1 MTTAIAVPDIAVTNP
16 TAPAPSPRELGP
28 ALTERPHRAVF
39 LAMLAEAL
47 SSYGM
52 ATHELEERVEAC
64 AERLSIPARLSA
76 TPTSIVLM
84 IGPEDDERTRLILP
98 ESAGVNIA
106 RLAELARVAREV
118 ESGDLTAREG
128 IEQIRTALRVRP
140 RPSLLA
146 ETLGAGALAAGV
158 LVVLGAQPAD
168 LAAGGAIGALVALT
182 LSVCVRV
189 GRLTRVAEFAAA
201 CFAAVVATL
210 ADRFAGP
217 VDIFPVVLAGLLPL
231 LPGLSLT
238 IAIAEIAAGSLV
250 AGASRLIG
258 ALTVL
263 LSLGFG
269 VAVGFKLAG
278 AESLAIVSSAHVAY
292 PWWAQA
298 LALFA
303 AGLAMT
309 IAFRARWRDVPVIL
323 AAGALATIS
332 ARYTAAEFAPEFAAL
347 GGAFAVGV
355 AALAYE
361 RILKAPAQ
369 IVLLPGILLL
379 VPGSVGFR
387 SVRSFM
393 DADALA
399 GIEGVFT
406 MFVIAVGIVTGLLLA
421 SVLTPTSLSPSSTTD
436 LGDTPD

>member
-1 MTTAIAVPDIAVTNP
+1 MTATAVLPDTPLAP
-16 TAPAPSPRELGP
+16 TPAFTPAPNPRELGP

-52 ATHELEERVEAC
+52 ATHELEESVARC
-64 AERLSIPARLSA
+64 ADRLSIPARVSA
-76 TPTSIVLM
+76 TPTSILLM

-98 ESAGVNIA
+98 NRAGVNLT
-106 RLAELARVAREV
+106 RLAELARVARQV
-118 ESGDLTAREG
+118 ENGELTAREG
-128 IEQIRTALRVRP
+128 IEEIRTALRARP

-168 LAAGGAIGALVALT
+168 LAVGGAIGALVALT
-182 LSVCVRV
+182 LAVCARV
-189 GRLTRVAEFAAA
+189 GRLSRVGDFAAA
-201 CFAAVVATL
+201 AAAAALATC

-217 VDIFPVVLAGLLPL
+217 VDIFPVTLAGLLPL

-238 IAIAEIAAGSLV
+238 IAIAEIAAGSMV
-250 AGASRLIG
+250 SGASRLIG

-269 VAVGFKLAG
+269 GAIGFKLAG
-278 AESLAIVSSAHVAY
+278 AESLAIVAGAPAAY
-292 PWWAQA
+292 PWWAQG
-298 LALFA
+298 LALVA
-303 AGLAMT
+303 AGFAML
-309 IAFRARWRDVPVIL
+309 IAFRARWRDLPVIL
-323 AAGALATIS
+323 GACLLATLS
-332 ARYTAAEFAPEFAAL
+332 ARYAAAHFGPEFSAL

-361 RILKAPAQ
+361 RLAKAPSQ
-369 IVLLPGILLL
+369 IALLPGILLL
-379 VPGSVGFR
+379 VPGSVGFK
-387 SVRSFM
+387 SVRSFL
-393 DADALA
+393 DADAIA
-399 GIEGVFT
+399 GVEGVFT

-421 SVLTPTSLSPSSTTD
+421 SVLTPPAPRPAQ
-436 LGDTPD
+436 LGA